1 MEGETLLPLKCPNC
15 FRMTAS
21 REPFDSSVGL
31 VPINALVL
39 SGLAHFRVVGNPK
52 FDSLPRRRCKVRLPM
67 IHAVR

>member
-31 VPINALVL
+31 VSTNALL
-39 SGLAHFRVVGNPK
+39 LTGPANFRVVGQPE
-52 FDSLPRRRCKVRLPM
+52 VM
-67 IHAVR
+67 A